1 MIFFS
6 YSTKMSILVAG
17 LILALLSIAVY
28 FGIHSQSLA
37 KKAAEPVAGAPA
49 SAPVS
54 APASAPASAPGAPGS
69 NPALLSPTVLD
80 SLLSKD
86 NKTLT
91 MVINQGS
98 INCLKNPPPG
108 VTRDVLIKDYVNGTG
123 PPGSPP
129 WLCMTDGTAD
139 EKDPNAI
146 YFWKQ
151 FKSRSD
157 PDFILYTDMQ
167 LAAVRAKYAQDHPL
181 KQKCNYDFIKKVN
194 VCKMVPT

>member
-1 MIFFS
+1 
-6 YSTKMSILVAG
+6 
-17 LILALLSIAVY
+17 
-28 FGIHSQSLA
+28 
-37 KKAAEPVAGAPA
+37 
-49 SAPVS
+49 
-54 APASAPASAPGAPGS
+54 
-69 NPALLSPTVLD
+69 
-80 SLLSKD
+80 
-86 NKTLT
+86 

-98 INCLKNPPPG
+98 DNCLKNPPPG
-108 VTRDVLIKDYVNGTG
+108 VSRNVLIKEYVNGTG
-123 PPGSPP
+123 PLESPP